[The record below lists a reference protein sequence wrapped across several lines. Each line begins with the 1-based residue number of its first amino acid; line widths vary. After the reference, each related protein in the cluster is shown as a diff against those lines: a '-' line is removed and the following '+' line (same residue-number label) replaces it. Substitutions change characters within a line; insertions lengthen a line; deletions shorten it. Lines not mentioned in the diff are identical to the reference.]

1 MTIHGLPVDRLRT
14 YLRELKPEARALLV
28 MEIERALLRGEDM
41 PAADLIL
48 RELRPAMRW
57 GASKPFRIGSP
68 ARLFFRP
75 IEPFIADHPSELTL
89 PGRIPRTSLA
99 PIWQWIGNH
108 LMPEPTKLYSEQ
120 ASAALLNSDEKVAAE
135 LARRF
140 QDQAAQ
146 SIATLLDDL
155 HGGERAMRRVA
166 AQIGTRHAMGELRSL
181 SLIIHNQEAFA
192 KISGRLPAQ
201 IRNLGDEQLEN
212 IVSLIQSNARGNAA
226 AIPFALTL
234 VVNRLAA
241 PWQLIRLAVKSAESD
256 VAAKVAQS
264 PLASAVTLVLADL
277 RAGVAEL
284 RGALGEQ
291 RIGDAVSLLKE
302 LHETVRTLRTEMD
315 LSADSPWGRELAGLR
330 SDISDLLR
338 SEIEMMPARIRRML
352 RSPSASQ
359 IALTEELDRGE
370 VAEIEERIALV
381 EACRNYASELAINQV
396 APRVHSEMKDFFDTG
411 TEPLLDG
418 LRVADSRERKYRQS
432 QVAAAVRFSAKL
444 FGEEYASLLAKAA
457 AVAASDQKAAR
468 A

>member
-1 MTIHGLPVDRLRT
+1 
-14 YLRELKPEARALLV
+14 
-28 MEIERALLRGEDM
+28 
-41 PAADLIL
+41 
-48 RELRPAMRW
+48 
-57 GASKPFRIGSP
+57 
-68 ARLFFRP
+68 
-75 IEPFIADHPSELTL
+75 
-89 PGRIPRTSLA
+89 
-99 PIWQWIGNH
+99 
-108 LMPEPTKLYSEQ
+108 
-120 ASAALLNSDEKVAAE
+120 
-135 LARRF
+135 
-140 QDQAAQ
+140 
-146 SIATLLDDL
+146 
-155 HGGERAMRRVA
+155 
-166 AQIGTRHAMGELRSL
+166 
-181 SLIIHNQEAFA
+181 
-192 KISGRLPAQ
+192 
-201 IRNLGDEQLEN
+201 
-212 IVSLIQSNARGNAA
+212 
-226 AIPFALTL
+226 
-234 VVNRLAA
+234 
-241 PWQLIRLAVKSAESD
+241 VKSAESD

-284 RGALGEQ
+284 RGALGEH

-315 LSADSPWGRELAGLR
+315 LSADSPWGRELGGLR

-381 EACRNYASELAINQV
+381 EACRNYAGELAVNQV
-396 APRVHSEMKDFFDTG
+396 APRVHAEMRDFFDTR

-418 LRVADSRERKYRQS
+418 LRVADSGERKYRQS

-457 AVAASDQKAAR
+457 AVAAGDQKAAK